1 MPDAIA
7 QPPRTQIKLRGSLRT
22 VIFAISRF
30 SASRDKRKAT
40 TAPPPAMTERMMQFI
55 TSLTVDDVRKF
66 AAKTEPAAVTAD
78 TISDTADF
86 LRETIIRMATTES
99 RADVTVTPSV

>member
-1 MPDAIA
+1 
-7 QPPRTQIKLRGSLRT
+7 
-22 VIFAISRF
+22 
-30 SASRDKRKAT
+30 
-40 TAPPPAMTERMMQFI
+40 MTERMMQFI

-86 LRETIIRMATTES
+86 LRETIGGWQQRKLEPM
-99 RADVTVTPSV
+99 